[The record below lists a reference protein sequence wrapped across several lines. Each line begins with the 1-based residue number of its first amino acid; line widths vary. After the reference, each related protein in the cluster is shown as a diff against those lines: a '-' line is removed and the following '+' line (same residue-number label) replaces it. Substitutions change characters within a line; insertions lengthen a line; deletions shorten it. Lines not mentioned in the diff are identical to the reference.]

1 MNSYQ
6 TKLPA
11 VIDIEIEAD
20 PDALAAGRAESLG
33 QVDDPRRHQGS
44 LGTQAVPHANQLLI
58 EAGRTERQYWR
69 DLWRYRELFYFLAWR
84 DLLVRYKQTVVG
96 VSWSLIRPLL
106 TIVVLTVVFGKL
118 GKMPSGGVP
127 YPLLVLCGTLPW
139 QFFSTAITESGN
151 SLVGNSNLISK
162 VYFPRLVITGS
173 SVITSFVDFLISAAF
188 VVVLMIWYRYPPPG
202 AVLLLPLF
210 VLLVFGASLGVG
222 LWIGAMMVQ
231 YRDFRFIV
239 PFIVQFG
246 LYISPVGF
254 QSSVVPG
261 RFRLL
266 YSLNPMVG
274 IIDGFRWCLLG
285 TQGGMYWPGLAI
297 AVTEVVILVA
307 SGIWYFRKTEQTF
320 ADVI

>member
-1 MNSYQ
+1 M
-6 TKLPA
+6 
-11 VIDIEIEAD
+11 
-20 PDALAAGRAESLG
+20 
-33 QVDDPRRHQGS
+33 
-44 LGTQAVPHANQLLI
+44 I

-106 TIVVLTVVFGKL
+106 TTIVLTVVFGKL

-139 QFFSTAITESGN
+139 QFFSTAMTESGN
-151 SLVGNSNLISK
+151 SLVMNSNLISK
-162 VYFPRLVITGS
+162 IYFPRLIIIVS
-173 SVITSFVDFLISAAF
+173 SVITSFVDFLISAVF
-188 VVVLMIWYRYPPPG
+188 LVVLMIWYHYAPPA
-202 AVLLLPLF
+202 AVLFVPFF
-210 VLLVFGASLGVG
+210 VLLAFGAALGVG
-222 LWIGAMMVQ
+222 LWIAALMVE

-254 QSSVVPG
+254 QSSVVPE

-266 YSLNPMVG
+266 YALNPMVG
-274 IIDGFRWCLLG
+274 VIDGFRWCLLG
-285 TQGGMYWPGLAI
+285 AQNGIYRPGI
-297 AVTEVVILVA
+297 AVAVIDVIVLVA